1 MVIGGRKE
9 GIVSGGE
16 RMIWQ
21 KVVRFSHY
29 RRFVANDFCSVFSC
43 EMFPVAWKAMCAG
56 YSTFSSCNFVSKIL
70 S

>member
-9 GIVSGGE
+9 GIVRGGE

-21 KVVRFSHY
+21 KVVSHY
-29 RRFVANDFCSVFSC
+29 RRFVANDSCSVFSC
-43 EMFPVAWKAMCAG
+43 EMFPVAWKATCAG
-56 YSTFSSCNFVSKIL
+56 YSTFSSYNFVSKIL